1 MPYNYAWA
9 VEDADAALN
18 YGQVR
23 LYDKLS
29 TLSRDILFHFSLCY
43 MFLDSLIDNGT
54 AFKSVPERKILVRPF
69 FF

>member
-23 LYDKLS
+23 LCDKLS

-54 AFKSVPERKILVRPF
+54 AFKSVPERKILVTPF
-69 FF
+69 F